1 MNKRILKISFN
12 KSGSGSITKRLT
24 LPSSIIKDMG
34 ITEDEREVEMIYDEN
49 EKEITIKKLKK
60 I

>member
-1 MNKRILKISFN
+1 MDKRILNVSFN

-24 LPSSIIKDMG
+24 LPTNVVKDMG
-34 ITEDEREVEMIYDEN
+34 ITEDEREVEFIYDN
-49 EKEITIKKLKK
+49 TKKEIIIKKLKK